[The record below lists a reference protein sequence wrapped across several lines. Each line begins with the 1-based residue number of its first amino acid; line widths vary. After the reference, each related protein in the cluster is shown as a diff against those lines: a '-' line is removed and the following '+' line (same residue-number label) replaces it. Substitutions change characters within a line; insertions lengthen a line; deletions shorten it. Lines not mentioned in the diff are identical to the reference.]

1 MPRVA
6 YNKNCRRFITAISCL
21 PVRYWVDHLIPT
33 LTVREEICT
42 EKDWFVASAFIKK
55 ALALYN

>member
-6 YNKNCRRFITAISCL
+6 CNKNCRRFITTISRKL
-21 PVRYWVDHLIPT
+21 VRYWVDHLIPK

-42 EKDWFVASAFIKK
+42 EKDGFVARLFIKK
-55 ALALYN
+55 A